1 MPQYM
6 DPLIRSGAMWSC
18 ERQAVVKPR
27 RGLWARISTWL
38 GISRGPTSSR
48 PLIFRSNLLRQGKPP
63 Y

>member
-18 ERQAVVKPR
+18 ERQAMVKPR
-27 RGLWARISTWL
+27 RGLWSRILSWL
-38 GISRGPTSSR
+38 GSSRRPTSIT
-48 PLIFRSNLLRQGKPP
+48 PLIFRSDLLRQGKPP